1 MFDEIDHTRVSSMQT
16 LTHGKG
22 KSRKDPSVTR
32 VGAFLRRYSLDE
44 LPQLLYV
51 LKGEMSIVGP
61 RPLTDSDFDLLPAT
75 DFFACLLCTR
85 EMLHP
90 GLTGLWQISGRS
102 DLSLQQM
109 IMLDHYY
116 AEKQSLAFD
125 VEILAHTIPAVFTA
139 RGAF

>member
-1 MFDEIDHTRVSSMQT
+1 
-16 LTHGKG
+16 
-22 KSRKDPSVTR
+22 
-32 VGAFLRRYSLDE
+32 
-44 LPQLLYV
+44 
-51 LKGEMSIVGP
+51 
-61 RPLTDSDFDLLPAT
+61 
-75 DFFACLLCTR
+75 
-85 EMLHP
+85 MLHP